1 MSRSFPHL
9 ADSGFPHADNID
21 VYRYA
26 NDFDYSRYDAV
37 QMRLTLCS
45 VPWDMGEA
53 HVGNRTISG
62 IGNVVYFE
70 SKDEREAWF
79 AAIPDDECYRFE
91 TKFKELHRNNEI
103 DVPIPFDVA
112 SKYNYLVVEYSLFAN
127 DGSPVEYEDDTG
139 LKRWFWFVREVE
151 FIAPNSTKLHLMVDA
166 WQTFIYDLDV
176 TGMVLERGHAPMVK
190 TSADYYLENP
200 LERCGD
206 LLSEDA
212 INPNANEVSY
222 AAGEYIFNA
231 GTMKAVIISTANP
244 VSGSWGTKAADTWRC
259 DGRRHFTQDGL
270 PSYCAFALNASSF
283 NTFVD
288 NVQSSYPQFAQT
300 IQAICFV
307 STDLLTLGSSF
318 IFADVSCNLISSEYK
333 AHDVLKLDVSQFGY
347 SNRYKQIAKLYTY
360 PYAYIELT
368 DERGNITEVRIE
380 STDGNIK
387 VESCLSLVYPWL
399 NIATHLTSTGR
410 GSRRTVS
417 FKGITTRN
425 MPIKG
430 DWYKTITEWNIPVF
444 GTVQDA
450 KVHNDYATHFDRE
463 QDATAYTNAYD
474 SSVASANAAKTNA
487 YSSAAT
493 SKTNVDNSASAA
505 KLNANDSATTATTIA
520 GLQVTANDANVA
532 ANAALIAANST
543 LDKAVNITNTL
554 NSNAYITATT
564 NADIEAENQRAS
576 IAAGANSSHAA
587 VSALTNAVSLN
598 IPGAIGAV
606 ADSSIDT
613 AAIYSN
619 AQVTVNQTASQASS
633 QRSFNDGNRTVSNIA
648 IENKADNQTD
658 NIEALRDNND
668 ALTSGSAA
676 AAAALT
682 NGNALR
688 SYNATIANTARDKS
702 TAEGI
707 ADLENTTAKANAT
720 RTKNTAI
727 AAVDNQIMQSGLDAP
742 LQYSEFANGEH
753 AATRPMGLFANIV
766 TQDRYSI
773 RYAGDTMLRYGY
785 AYNRYWEFDGDWN
798 VCSKFTYWKLSD
810 FWVTNLHI
818 PDMYVDRIRF
828 FLFGGVTVW
837 RKPEDIGVTDIYD
850 NVVWS

>member
-26 NDFDYSRYDAV
+26 NEFDYSRYNAV

-62 IGNVVYFE
+62 IGNVVFFE

-139 LKRWFWFVREVE
+139 LRRWFWFVREVE

-270 PSYCAFALNASSF
+270 PSYCAFAFNASSF
-283 NTFVD
+283 NTFVT
-288 NVQSSYPQFAQT
+288 NVQTSYPQFAQT

-307 STDLLTLGSSF
+307 SSDLLTLGSSF
-318 IFADVSCNLISSEYK
+318 TFADVSCNLISSEYK
-333 AHDVLKLDVSQFGY
+333 ANTVLKLSTSQFGY
-347 SNRYKQIAKLYTY
+347 SDKYKQIAKLYTY

-380 STDGNIK
+380 STDGSIK
-387 VESCLSLVYPWL
+387 IESCLSLVYPWL

-430 DWYKTITEWNIPVF
+430 DWYKTICEWNIPVF

-450 KVHNDYATHFDRE
+450 KVHNDYATHFNRE
-463 QDATAYTNAYD
+463 QAEIAYTNEYD
-474 SSVASANAAKTNA
+474 SELAK
-487 YSSAAT
+487 
-493 SKTNVDNSASAA
+493 
-505 KLNANDSATTATTIA
+505 ATTATTIA

-532 ANAALIAANST
+532 ANVALVTANATADNALTSVNTANSRQYI
-543 LDKAVNITNTL
+543 LDTRNNTIT
-554 NSNAYITATT
+554 
-564 NADIEAENQRAS
+564 AENQRAS
-576 IAAGANSSHAA
+576 VAASSNNSHAA
-587 VSALTNAVSLN
+587 VSALTNAISLN

-606 ADSSIDT
+606 ADSSIDS

-619 AQVTVNQTASQASS
+619 AAITVNQTDTQADSEIDYNFATRDS
-633 QRSFNDGNRTVSNIA
+633 AMQQTTAKKNNQVTNI
-648 IENKADNQTD
+648 QT
-658 NIEALRDNND
+658 LRDNND
-668 ALTSGSAA
+668 SLTTGTANAA
-676 AAAALT
+676 ANLT
-682 NGNALR
+682 TANAGR
-688 SYNATIANTARDKS
+688 TRNTA
-702 TAEGI
+702 
-707 ADLENTTAKANAT
+707 LNA
-720 RTKNTAI
+720 
-727 AAVDNQIMQSGLDAP
+727 VSNQVMQSGLEAP
-742 LQYSEFANGEH
+742 RQYGEMANGNT
-753 AATRPMGLFANIV
+753 ASTRPMGMFANIV

-773 RYAGDTMLRYGY
+773 CYAGDTMLRYGY

-798 VCSKFTYWKLSD
+798 VCDKFTYWKLSD

>member
-26 NDFDYSRYDAV
+26 NEFDYSRYDAV

-176 TGMVLERGHAPMVK
+176 TGMVLERGLAPMVK

-259 DGRRHFTQDGL
+259 DGRRHFTQHGY
-270 PSYCAFALNASSF
+270 PAYCAFAMNASSF
-283 NTFVD
+283 NTFIT
-288 NVQSSYPQFAQT
+288 NIQNNIPQFMQT
-300 IQAICFV
+300 IQAICFI
-307 STDLLTLGSSF
+307 SANLLTLGDSF
-318 IFADVSCNLISSEYK
+318 TFADIQCNMLGSGYK
-333 AHDVLKLDVSQFGY
+333 EHDVLDFDVSQFGY
-347 SNRYKQIAKLYTY
+347 ADEYRQIAKLYTY
-360 PYAYIELT
+360 PYAYVELT
-368 DERGNITEVRIE
+368 DEKGNVTEVRIE
-380 STDGNIK
+380 STDGSIRF
-387 VESCLSLVYPWL
+387 ETCLSLIYPWL
-399 NIATHLTSTGR
+399 NVSGHLTSTGR
-410 GSRRTVS
+410 GERRTVS
-417 FKGITTRN
+417 FKAISTRN
-425 MPIKG
+425 MPLKG
-430 DWYKTITEWNIPVF
+430 DWYKTLAEWNIPCF

-450 KVHNDYATHFDRE
+450 KIHNDYATHFDRKQAE
-463 QDATAYTNAYD
+463 ISYTNEYN
-474 SSVASANAAKTNA
+474 SELAK
-487 YSSAAT
+487 
-493 SKTNVDNSASAA
+493 
-505 KLNANDSATTATTIA
+505 ATTATTIA

-532 ANAALIAANST
+532 ENTALATANATVDQALNR
-543 LDKAVNITNTL
+543 TNTL
-554 NSNAYITATT
+554 EANLYISATT
-564 NADIEAENQRAS
+564 NNTIQAENQRAA
-576 IAAGANSSHAA
+576 IAATANNSHAA
-587 VSALTNAVSLN
+587 VNALTNAITLN
-598 IPGAIGAV
+598 IPGAIGSV
-606 ADSSIDT
+606 ADAGIDNS
-613 AAIYSN
+613 AIYSN
-619 AQVTVNQTASQASS
+619 AQVTVNQTTAQADAE
-633 QRSFNDGNRTVSNIA
+633 QDHNENLRDYA
-648 IENKADNQTD
+648 IIGLTNKLDAQID
-658 NIEALRDNND
+658 NIENVRDNND
-668 ALTSGSAA
+668 ALTSGTASAA
-676 AAAALT
+676 ANLTTANAGRAL
-682 NGNALR
+682 
-688 SYNATIANTARDKS
+688 NTAQ
-702 TAEGI
+702 
-707 ADLENTTAKANAT
+707 NA
-720 RTKNTAI
+720 
-727 AAVDNQIMQSGLDAP
+727 VSNQVMQSGLSAP
-742 LQYSEFANGEH
+742 FEYSRFANGEY
-753 AATRPMGLFANIV
+753 AATRPMGLFCNIV
-766 TQDRYSI
+766 TQDECSI
-773 RYAGDTMLRYGY
+773 KYAGDLMLRYGY

-798 VCSKFTYWKLSD
+798 VCNKFTYWKLSD

-837 RKPEDIGVTDIYD
+837 RKPEDIGTTDIYSNID
-850 NVVWS
+850 WS